1 MVRTSSDPTTERGEL
16 MRWLAALG
24 LALALLAVPVGLTA
38 TAANQGSAI
47 PADRPAVRYVEPVRR
62 PILAAAQPGDHAPY
76 LPLPWHSEEPISQ
89 PAEQV
94 EPEATSKPRPQ
105 PGVPVR
111 LLVPELE
118 VDAPVVPIT
127 APGGV
132 LLPPGDPQTLGWWRD
147 GARPGARHGGALITG
162 HTVHTGGGAF
172 DDLETLTPG
181 DMVKV
186 RTRRGVIEYAVTH
199 VRIYRKA
206 SLAQHAA
213 EVFSQQVPGRL
224 VLITCEGWNG
234 AGYDSNA
241 VVLARPI

>member
-1 MVRTSSDPTTERGEL
+1 MVRTSSDPTTGRGEL

-24 LALALLAVPVGLTA
+24 LALGLLAIPVGLTA
-38 TAANQGSAI
+38 TAAKTGSGI
-47 PADRPAVRYVEPVRR
+47 PADRPGVTYVERAPAV
-62 PILAAAQPGDHAPY
+62 PAAAQPGDHAPY
-76 LPLPWHSEEPISQ
+76 LPLSRSSEEPTSR
-89 PAEQV
+89 PAEA
-94 EPEATSKPRPQ
+94 PASSTTPRPKS
-105 PGVPVR
+105 GVPVR
-111 LLVPELE
+111 LLIPELG
-118 VDAPVVPIT
+118 VGAPVVPIT

-132 LLPPGDPQTLGWWRD
+132 LLPPGDPQVLGWWRH
-147 GARPGARHGGALITG
+147 GARPGARQGGALITG

-172 DDLETLTPG
+172 DNLETLAPG
-181 DMVKV
+181 DTV
-186 RTRRGVIEYAVTH
+186 RVATRRGTIEYAVTH

-206 SLAQHAA
+206 SLARHAG